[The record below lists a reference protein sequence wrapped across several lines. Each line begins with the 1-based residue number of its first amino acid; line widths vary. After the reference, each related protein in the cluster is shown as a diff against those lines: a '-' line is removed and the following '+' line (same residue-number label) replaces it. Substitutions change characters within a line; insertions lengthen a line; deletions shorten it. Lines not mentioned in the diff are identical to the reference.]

1 MNKRDKLM
9 CAILNNVAYLQRLH
23 KQNQDKLL
31 IALNEVDSIR
41 AKNEDLENKNTKLNQ
56 ITDKID

>member
-1 MNKRDKLM
+1 MF
-9 CAILNNVAYLQRLH
+9 AILNNVAYLQRLH